1 MRRTV
6 SIGIVLAEMGGVS
19 SPTGAVGTSLS
30 QEWEHDR
37 LKARLASVMRS
48 IRAGEHGS
56 IVARRCVEWRR
67 PGWPERALVM
77 MPAGPVT
84 MLRSCPPVVQ
94 YDLSVAP
101 VVPALDAR
109 RRSCP
114 TKELS
119 RRGSGSGEEA

>member
-1 MRRTV
+1 
-6 SIGIVLAEMGGVS
+6 
-19 SPTGAVGTSLS
+19 
-30 QEWEHDR
+30 
-37 LKARLASVMRS
+37 MRS

-56 IVARRCVEWRR
+56 VVTRRWVEWHRLGRR
-67 PGWPERALVM
+67 ERALVM

-94 YDLSVAP
+94 HDLSGAA
-101 VVPALDAR
+101 VVQALDPPA
-109 RRSCP
+109 SIVP